1 MEVRKMTHE
10 LNNLTVGTILT
21 MYECGLYDGNAEWVY
36 TYVEDGVIK
45 YKY

>member
-1 MEVRKMTHE
+1 MTHE
-10 LNNLTVGTILT
+10 LNNLTVGTVLT
-21 MYECGLYDGNAEWVY
+21 MYECGCYDEYDNEWVY